1 MTAPPP
7 PAKATTPDLG
17 GKIVVIGVFV
27 VALAA
32 ASFALWWNINRAR
45 RSLEFWGKDAV
56 RLIQHGKAVE
66 LLELQPAETPAN
78 SLADQPSTAE
88 NPAAEIRYQDR
99 PLVVKRRLDLSQARG
114 LVHARHALTDDA
126 SFVWD
131 DAVNAS
137 QPATWDYAIR
147 FSQTPAATSGDA
159 SSPGD
164 SSAADEVLLL
174 LDLENR
180 RLANVHG
187 RREVTVIPKISEG
200 WQIFLAKQLGR
211 TSPARRP

>member
-1 MTAPPP
+1 MTAPQP
-7 PAKATTPDLG
+7 PAKAATSDLG

-56 RLIQHGKAVE
+56 KLIQHGKAVE
-66 LLELQPAETPAN
+66 LLELQPAEASAESP
-78 SLADQPSTAE
+78 SDQT
-88 NPAAEIRYQDR
+88 PAAEIPAGELRYQDR

-131 DAVNAS
+131 DAANAS

-147 FSQTPAATSGDA
+147 FSASPAATSADA

-164 SSAADEVLLL
+164 SAAGKEVLLL

-211 TSPARRP
+211 TSPARQP

>member
-1 MTAPPP
+1 MTAPQP
-7 PAKATTPDLG
+7 PAKATTSDLG

-27 VALAA
+27 VALLA

-56 RLIQHGKAVE
+56 KLIQHGKAVE
-66 LLELQPAETPAN
+66 LLELQPAATPA
-78 SLADQPSTAE
+78 AE
-88 NPAAEIRYQDR
+88 NPAGELRYQDR

-131 DAVNAS
+131 DAVSGS

-147 FSQTPAATSGDA
+147 FSASPAATSADA

-164 SSAADEVLLL
+164 SSAGEEVLLL

-211 TSPARRP
+211 TSPPRRP